1 MKQII
6 CLAHAPWRA
15 RPDRTQQLLARLT
28 DTQILLFEPAPKKGD
43 PIPEQG
49 RRVRAHITVY
59 TLPVP
64 IPGPF
69 ETSVIHRRRLDK
81 IVDFIQQ
88 MMDKH
93 HFREPVLWCTC
104 PDHAQFLDA
113 LAYRGVVYDC
123 DRFWDESAIDLE
135 SDLTRNA
142 EVVFAASFGLI
153 RRLSPCNDNIA
164 LLPNGVNPVLF
175 QQKERTVPPEL
186 ADLPGQRLLGRVGG
200 VNSQVDLE
208 PLLYTARH
216 RPEWTFVLMGPVTK
230 PAAAQLRGQDNIR
243 LIGPINPLDVPDYLA
258 RCDLLFDLFRR
269 DRAGSDVASIHI
281 YEYLAAGKPIV
292 AVVDPDVPDLIPE
305 LVDTAYDGPGFLRRC
320 KAAFG
325 EDPSLPRRRRALARD
340 SSWAG
345 RAAQVSDILE
355 ATGLF

>member
-1 MKQII
+1 MKQIV

-28 DTQILLFEPAPKKGD
+28 DAQILLFEPAPKKGS
-43 PIPEQG
+43 PMPEQG

-59 TLPVP
+59 TLPTP
-64 IPGPF
+64 IPGPL
-69 ETSVIHRRRLDK
+69 ETSVIHHRRLDK
-81 IVDFIQQ
+81 IVDFIQK

-93 HFREPVLWCTC
+93 RFREPVLWCTC
-104 PDHAQFLDA
+104 PDHAQFLDM
-113 LAYRGVVYDC
+113 LAYRGLVYDC
-123 DRFWDESAIDLE
+123 DRFWDETAMDLE

-142 EVVFAASFGLI
+142 DVVFAASFGLI

-175 QQKERTVPPEL
+175 QQKERTVPPQL
-186 ADLPGQRLLGRVGG
+186 ADLPGQRVLGRVGS

-208 PLLYTARH
+208 PLLYAARH
-216 RPEWTFVLMGPVTK
+216 RPGWTFVLMGPATK
-230 PAAAQLRGQDNIR
+230 PAAARLQGQENIV
-243 LIGPINPLDVPDYLA
+243 LTGPVSPMDVPDCLD

-269 DRAGSDVASIHI
+269 DRAGSDVASIRI

-320 KAAFG
+320 KAALG

-340 SSWAG
+340 SSWAA
-345 RAAQVSDILE
+345 RAAQVSNILE